1 MCRTRAAEYDEPFT
15 KRTHMKSPLF
25 PVTLAFCIGILSG
38 IYVQTSLLYL
48 LAASAAS
55 LLALWIA
62 HIFCRAWLALVL
74 SLVCFACLGLVCPAI
89 HQASYAPQ
97 HLRMLTRSGKL
108 DLNEPCR
115 ITGICTKGS
124 IPKGIGEQIELA
136 VQRLENRF
144 STFDTQGN
152 VRLAL
157 YYQKGEVP
165 REPLLRPGDQIEV
178 LANLRLPKNFNN
190 PGQFDYVAYLER
202 QDVALVGT
210 VKNELLVTRL
220 ATGQGGWLSR
230 QIRRLRTALLSQ
242 LDAAFGPGK
251 TAGIM
256 KALLLGDRSALDA
269 RIEETFRITGVYHV
283 LVVSGQH
290 VAVIA
295 AFLYALLRWTRIPTS
310 LAAALTGIGLLLFSA
325 LAEGQPSVIRA
336 TAMAGTFLLAV
347 LFDRDRS
354 LLNSLSLSAWS
365 LLLFDPFWLLDPGF
379 ELSFAAVL
387 AIAII
392 ALPWLSQVA
401 EPWRAG
407 LQRIQDVD
415 WDSRCQP
422 YVADLRIW
430 LRLKLEELQAWAQ
443 WDRWQ
448 LGSWLVLRT
457 ARVIVALGELLVVS
471 FAIQLVFVVLMAIF
485 FHRVSLIA
493 PLLNLL
499 AVPIV
504 GVLVPLGFLL
514 LSLGSLGFP
523 THLVAGTLCGSL
535 VHILVEA
542 AELFSGSEWGNFRV
556 PTPPVWASGVYF
568 ISLILALS
576 LASKWLRRFW
586 IGVATAVLTLIL
598 VYPFQPKTPADRL
611 QLTALDVRQGDSLFL
626 SFPDQSNLLVDGGG
640 LLGRSF
646 GEHFDDDSF
655 NIGEQVVS
663 PFLWSLGVRK
673 LNAIALTHAHH
684 DHMSGLHALL
694 NNFEVSELWV
704 GENPLTPEYVSL
716 LKAALR
722 RSVSIRSLGARDR
735 FLFQS
740 AQFEVLNPERGS
752 RKGATPTN
760 NDSLAFRLQF
770 GQRSFLLTGDIERRV
785 ETEILN
791 RSGAIHSDFLK
802 VAHHGSRSS
811 TQPEFLDRV
820 GPVLAV
826 ISVAEHSPFGHPH
839 ADVLDRLEQRHVPA
853 LRTDRDGAICIGTD
867 GRILEVSLFRNGQ

>member
-1 MCRTRAAEYDEPFT
+1 
-15 KRTHMKSPLF
+15 MKSPLF
-25 PVTLAFCIGILSG
+25 PVTLAFCIGILAG

-62 HIFCRAWLALVL
+62 HICCRAWLALAL
-74 SLVCFACLGLVCPAI
+74 SLVCFACLGMVCPAI

-136 VQRLENRF
+136 VQRVENRF
-144 STFDTQGN
+144 STFATQGS

-178 LANLRLPKNFNN
+178 LANLRLPRNFNN

-210 VKNELLVTRL
+210 VKNELLITRL
-220 ATGQGGWLSR
+220 ATGQGSWLSR

-242 LDAAFGPGK
+242 LDAAFGPGQ

-269 RIEETFRITGVYHV
+269 RIEETFRITGIYHV

-295 AFLYALLRWTRIPTS
+295 AFLYALFRWTRIPTS
-310 LAAALTGIGLLLFSA
+310 LAATLTGIGLLLFSA

-347 LFDRDRS
+347 LFDRDRN

-365 LLLFDPFWLLDPGF
+365 LLLLDPYWLFDPGF
-379 ELSFAAVL
+379 ELSFLAVL
-387 AIAII
+387 AIATI
-392 ALPWLSQVA
+392 ALPWLRQVA

-407 LQRIQDVD
+407 LQRIQDAD

-422 YVADLRIW
+422 HVADLRIS

-443 WDRWQ
+443 WDRWK
-448 LGSWLVLRT
+448 LGSRLVLLT
-457 ARVIVALGELLVVS
+457 ARLVVAVGELLVVS

-514 LSLGSLGFP
+514 LSLGLLGLP

-535 VHILVEA
+535 VHVLRRT

-568 ISLILALS
+568 VSLILALS
-576 LASKWLRRFW
+576 LPSKWFRRFW
-586 IGVATAVLTLIL
+586 IGAATVVLTLIL

-655 NIGEQVVS
+655 DIGEQVVS

-694 NNFEVSELWV
+694 NNFEVGELWV

-716 LKAALR
+716 LKAAVR
-722 RSVSIRSLGARDR
+722 RTVRIRSLGAGDH
-735 FLFQS
+735 FLFHS
-740 AQFEVLNPERGS
+740 AEFEFLNPERGS
-752 RKGATPTN
+752 RKGAVPTN

-770 GQRSFLLTGDIERRV
+770 GERSFLLTGDIERRV

-791 RSGAIHSDFLK
+791 RSGAIRSDFLK

-820 GPVLAV
+820 GPVWAV

-839 ADVLDRLEQRHVPA
+839 ADVLDRLERRHVPA
-853 LRTDRDGAICIGTD
+853 LRTDRHGAICIGTD
-867 GRILEVSLFRNGQ
+867 GKILEVNLFRDGQ

>member
-1 MCRTRAAEYDEPFT
+1 
-15 KRTHMKSPLF
+15 MKSPLF
-25 PVTLAFCIGILSG
+25 PVTLAYCIGILAG
-38 IYVQTSLLYL
+38 IWVQTPLPYL
-48 LAASAAS
+48 LATSAAC
-55 LLALWIA
+55 LLALWLA
-62 HIFCRAWLALVL
+62 HVLCRPALAFLL
-74 SLVCFACLGLVCPAI
+74 SLVCFGCLGLVCPAM

-97 HLRMLTRSGKL
+97 HLRMLMRTGKL
-108 DLNEPCR
+108 DLSEPCR

-136 VQRLENRF
+136 VQRVENRF
-144 STFDTQGN
+144 STYTTQGN

-157 YYQKGEVP
+157 YYQKGEAP
-165 REPLLRPGDQIEV
+165 QEPLLRPGDQVEV

-210 VKNELLVTRL
+210 IKNELLMTRL
-220 ATGQGGWLSR
+220 AAGQGSWLSR
-230 QIRRLRTALLSQ
+230 QIRRLRVALLSQ
-242 LDAAFGPGK
+242 LDAAFGKGE

-269 RIEETFRITGVYHV
+269 RIEETFRITGIYHV

-295 AFLYALLRWTRIPTS
+295 AFLYGLFRLTRIPSS
-310 LAAALTGIGLLLFSA
+310 LAAVLTGFGLLLFSA

-347 LFDRDRS
+347 LFDRDRN
-354 LLNSLSLSAWS
+354 LLNSLSLSAWA
-365 LLLFDPFWLLDPGF
+365 LLLLDPFWLFDPGF
-379 ELSFAAVL
+379 ELSFLAVL
-387 AIAII
+387 AIAVV
-392 ALPWLSQVA
+392 ALPWLRQVA

-407 LQRIQDVD
+407 LQRIQDTD
-415 WDSRCQP
+415 WDSRCRP
-422 YVADLRIW
+422 HVADLRIW

-448 LGSWLVLRT
+448 LSGRLVLLT
-457 ARVIVALGELLVVS
+457 ARVVLAVSELLVVS

-514 LSLGSLGFP
+514 LSLGLFGLP
-523 THLVAGTLCGSL
+523 TDIIAGTLCGSL
-535 VHILVEA
+535 VHVLLRA
-542 AELFSGSEWGNFRV
+542 AELFSSSEWGNFRV
-556 PTPPVWASGVYF
+556 PTPPVWASTLYF
-568 ISLILALS
+568 ISLTLALS
-576 LASKWLRRFW
+576 LPSSWFRRLW
-586 IGVATAVLTLIL
+586 IGAATVVLTLIL
-598 VYPFQPKTPADRL
+598 VYPFQPTTPADRL
-611 QLTALDVRQGDSLFL
+611 RLTALDVRQGDSLFL

-655 NIGEQVVS
+655 DIGEQVVS

-684 DHMSGLHALL
+684 DHMSGLNALL
-694 NNFEVSELWV
+694 RNFEVGELWV

-722 RSVSIRSLGARDR
+722 RTIPIRSLGVGDHLQ
-735 FLFQS
+735 FHS
-740 AQFEVLNPERGS
+740 AEFEFLNPETGS
-752 RKGATPTN
+752 RKGSAPAN

-791 RSGAIHSDFLK
+791 RQGVLRSDLLK

-820 GPVLAV
+820 SPVWAL

-839 ADVLDRLEQRHVPA
+839 TEVLDRLERRRVPV
-853 LRTDRDGAICIGTD
+853 LRTDRDGAIRVDTD
-867 GRILEVSLFRNGQ
+867 GRLLEVHLFRDEQ

>member
-1 MCRTRAAEYDEPFT
+1 MNPSAT
-15 KRTHMKSPLF
+15 RTHMKSPLF
-25 PVTLAFCIGILSG
+25 PVTLAFCIGILAG
-38 IYVQTSLLYL
+38 IYVQTSLPYL
-48 LAASAAS
+48 LASSAAC
-55 LLALWIA
+55 LLALWVA
-62 HIFCRAWLALVL
+62 HVCCRVSLAFLL

-97 HLRMLTRSGKL
+97 HLRMLTRSGRL

-144 STFDTQGN
+144 STFTTQGN

-157 YYQKGEVP
+157 YYQKGEAP
-165 REPLLRPGDQIEV
+165 RQPLLRPGDQVEV

-210 VKNELLVTRL
+210 VKSELLVTRL
-220 ATGQGGWLSR
+220 ATGQGSWLSR

-242 LDAAFGPGK
+242 LDGAFGPGE

-269 RIEETFRITGVYHV
+269 RVEETFRITGIYHV

-295 AFLYALLRWTRIPTS
+295 AFLYVLFRLTRIPS
-310 LAAALTGIGLLLFSA
+310 SFAAALTAIGLLLFSA

-336 TAMAGTFLLAV
+336 TAMACTFLLAV
-347 LFDRDRS
+347 LFDRDRN

-365 LLLFDPFWLLDPGF
+365 LLLLDPFWLFDPGF
-379 ELSFAAVL
+379 ELSFLAVL
-387 AIAII
+387 AIAIV
-392 ALPWLSQVA
+392 ALPWLRQVA

-407 LQRIQDVD
+407 LQRIQDAD
-415 WDSRCQP
+415 WDSRYQP
-422 YVADLRIW
+422 HVADLRVW

-448 LGSWLVLRT
+448 LSSRLVLMT
-457 ARVIVALGELLVVS
+457 ARVVVAVGELLVVS
-471 FAIQLVFVVLMAIF
+471 LAIQLVFVVLMAIF

-493 PLLNLL
+493 PFLNLL
-499 AVPIV
+499 AVPVV

-514 LSLGSLGFP
+514 LSLGLLGLP
-523 THLVAGTLCGSL
+523 TDPVFSKLCGSL
-535 VHILVEA
+535 VDILLRT

-556 PTPPVWASGVYF
+556 PTPPVWASTLYF
-568 ISLILALS
+568 ISLVLALA
-576 LASKWLRRFW
+576 LPSKRFRRFC
-586 IGVATAVLTLIL
+586 IGAATVALTLIL
-598 VYPFQPKTPADRL
+598 VYPFHPKTPAARL

-626 SFPDQSNLLVDGGG
+626 SFPDRSNLLVDGGG

-655 NIGEQVVS
+655 DIGEQVVS

-684 DHMSGLHALL
+684 DHMSGLNALL
-694 NNFEVSELWV
+694 KNFEVGELWV

-722 RSVSIRSLGARDR
+722 RMVPIRRLGAGDHL
-735 FLFQS
+735 LFHS
-740 AQFEVLNPERGS
+740 AEFEFLNPEHGS
-752 RKGATPTN
+752 RKGAAPAN
-760 NDSLAFRLQF
+760 NDSLAFRLRF
-770 GQRSFLLTGDIERRV
+770 RQRSFLLTGDIERRV
-785 ETEILN
+785 ETEIMN
-791 RSGAIHSDFLK
+791 RREVLDSDLLK

-811 TQPEFLDRV
+811 TQPEFLDQV
-820 GPVLAV
+820 SPVWAL

-839 ADVLDRLEQRHVPA
+839 KEVLDRLEKHRVPV
-853 LRTDRDGAICIGTD
+853 LRTDRDGAIRIDTD
-867 GRILEVSLFRNGQ
+867 GRILEVNLFRDEQ

>member
-1 MCRTRAAEYDEPFT
+1 
-15 KRTHMKSPLF
+15 
-25 PVTLAFCIGILSG
+25 
-38 IYVQTSLLYL
+38 
-48 LAASAAS
+48 
-55 LLALWIA
+55 
-62 HIFCRAWLALVL
+62 
-74 SLVCFACLGLVCPAI
+74 
-89 HQASYAPQ
+89 
-97 HLRMLTRSGKL
+97 MLTRSGKL

-136 VQRLENRF
+136 VQRVENRF
-144 STFDTQGN
+144 STFPAQGK

-165 REPLLRPGDQIEV
+165 REPLLRPGDQVEV

-210 VKNELLVTRL
+210 VKSELLITRL
-220 ATGQGGWLSR
+220 ATGQGSWLSR
-230 QIRRLRTALLSQ
+230 QIRRLRKALLSQ
-242 LDAAFGPGK
+242 LDAAFGPGE

-269 RIEETFRITGVYHV
+269 RIEETFRITGIYHV

-295 AFLYALLRWTRIPTS
+295 AFLYALFRWTRIPSS
-310 LAAALTGIGLLLFSA
+310 LAATLTGIGLLLFSA

-347 LFDRDRS
+347 LFDRDRN

-365 LLLFDPFWLLDPGF
+365 LLLLDPFWLFDPGF
-379 ELSFAAVL
+379 ELSFLAVL
-387 AIAII
+387 AIALV
-392 ALPWLSQVA
+392 ALPWMRRVA
-401 EPWRAG
+401 EPWRHG
-407 LQRIQDVD
+407 LQRIQDAD

-422 YVADLRIW
+422 HVADLRIW
-430 LRLKLEELQAWAQ
+430 LRLKLEGLQAWTP

-448 LGSWLVLRT
+448 LGGRLVLLT
-457 ARVIVALGELLVVS
+457 ARVLVALGELLVVS
-471 FAIQLVFVVLMAIF
+471 FAIQLVFVVLTAIF

-499 AVPIV
+499 AVPVV

-514 LSLGSLGFP
+514 LSLGLVGLP
-523 THLVAGTLCGSL
+523 TDLVAGTLCGSL
-535 VHILVEA
+535 VHVLLRT
-542 AELFSGSEWGNFRV
+542 AELFSGPEWGNFRL
-556 PTPPVWASGVYF
+556 PTPPVWAATLYF
-568 ISLILALS
+568 ISLIFALS
-576 LASKWLRRFW
+576 LPSKWFRRFW
-586 IGVATAVLTLIL
+586 MGTATVVLTLIL
-598 VYPFQPKTPADRL
+598 VYPFQPRTPADRL

-626 SFPDQSNLLVDGGG
+626 SFPDRSNLLVDGGG

-655 NIGEQVVS
+655 DIGEQVVS
-663 PFLWSLGVRK
+663 PFLWSRGVRK
-673 LNAIALTHAHH
+673 LDAIALTHAHH

-694 NNFEVSELWV
+694 NNFDVGELWV

-716 LKAALR
+716 LKATLR
-722 RSVSIRSLGARDR
+722 RTVSIRRLGAGDHL
-735 FLFQS
+735 LFHS
-740 AQFEVLNPERGS
+740 AEFEFLNPERGS
-752 RKGATPTN
+752 RKGDAPTN

-791 RSGAIHSDFLK
+791 RSGAS
-802 VAHHGSRSS
+802 VRTSSRS
-811 TQPEFLDRV
+811 PIMAAGRR
-820 GPVLAV
+820 
-826 ISVAEHSPFGHPH
+826 HS
-839 ADVLDRLEQRHVPA
+839 
-853 LRTDRDGAICIGTD
+853 
-867 GRILEVSLFRNGQ
+867 RNF